1 MYLKLAWRNIWRN
14 KKRTIITCSS
24 IMFAVFFSCSMRSL
38 QYGSY
43 DRMIDNA
50 VRFYAGY
57 IQIHTKGYWDDEFID
72 YAFLQTPQLEKSLKA
87 IDHLDVAVPRI
98 ESFVLTAVGD
108 MSRGALLVGIDPEKE
123 DKLSELKSKLVEGEY
138 LEPNDKSVL
147 VAEGLLNYLDL
158 KLGDTLVMIGQGY
171 HGINSAGKYVIKGV
185 VKFGSFKQNNRLL
198 YLPLKEA
205 QWFYGAEGRIT
216 SYALVLPK
224 DKYVDEVVADISK
237 IVDLNQYE
245 VMGWKEM
252 IPELVQQ
259 REMDVVGG
267 YIIITILYI
276 IIAFGIFGTVIMMVQ
291 ERMYEFG
298 VLISIGMSRSV
309 LNVIVA
315 LESLMLTMMGVF
327 AGLILSYPVA
337 YYLNV
342 NPIVF
347 ADEKI
352 IAAFEKIGEEP
363 VMPFSIDPAIFWS
376 QIIIVFGLSLV
387 ISIYPA
393 FKINLLKPVEA
404 MRK

>member
-1 MYLKLAWRNIWRN
+1 
-14 KKRTIITCSS
+14 
-24 IMFAVFFSCSMRSL
+24 
-38 QYGSY
+38 
-43 DRMIDNA
+43 MIDNA